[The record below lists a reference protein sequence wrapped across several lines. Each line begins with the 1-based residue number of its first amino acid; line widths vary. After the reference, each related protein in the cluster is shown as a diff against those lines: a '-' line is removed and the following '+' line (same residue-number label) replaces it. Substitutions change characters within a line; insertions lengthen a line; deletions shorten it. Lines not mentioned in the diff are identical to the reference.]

1 VELESIGRAIVES
14 AIKVHT
20 AIGPGL
26 LESAYIA
33 CLAYELHDRGLRV
46 RTEVPLPVIYRGVM
60 LEVGYRLDLLVEE
73 QVIVEVKAVRKLH
86 PVHDAQLISYLR
98 LGNRQLGFLLNFH
111 ERSMKDGL
119 KRMVNGY

>member
-1 VELESIGRAIVES
+1 MKLEMMGRIVVDS

-46 RTEVPLPVIYRGVM
+46 RTEVPLPVVYRGVK

-73 QVIVEVKAVRKLH
+73 RLIVEVKAVRKLD
-86 PVHDAQLISYLR
+86 PVHEAQLLSYLR

-111 ERSMKDGL
+111 ERSMKDGI
-119 KRMVNGY
+119 KRMVNGL